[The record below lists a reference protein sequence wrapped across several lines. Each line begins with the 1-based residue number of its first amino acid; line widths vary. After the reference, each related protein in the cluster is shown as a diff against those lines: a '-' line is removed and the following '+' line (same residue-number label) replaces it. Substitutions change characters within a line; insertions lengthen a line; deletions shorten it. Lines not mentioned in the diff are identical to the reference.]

1 MKLVHLSDVHIHD
14 QPIGGSDPVEQFRRC
29 LGHVERRF
37 SDADAIV
44 LTGDLT
50 HDGRTASYER
60 LRELLAASPLKV
72 HLLLGN
78 HDHRGRFRASFPDHP
93 ADENGFIQQV
103 VDAGGYRLIMLDT
116 CEGGTHVGRLC
127 DKRQAWLSDRLR
139 QARRD
144 AMPVLLFMHHNPMP
158 VGIWAA
164 DVLSLADGEA
174 LRGILREYRDVVRHI
189 FFGHTHYSLS
199 GALEGIAFSAPRST
213 NHPLWPE
220 LGERRRFGY
229 GPIAPNY
236 NLALVTDGTVVVHTI
251 DFMLEDQIAWFDIPD
266 DHAYVYDAAPEP

>member
-1 MKLVHLSDVHIHD
+1 
-14 QPIGGSDPVEQFRRC
+14 
-29 LGHVERRF
+29 
-37 SDADAIV
+37 
-44 LTGDLT
+44 
-50 HDGRTASYER
+50 
-60 LRELLAASPLKV
+60 
-72 HLLLGN
+72 
-78 HDHRGRFRASFPDHP
+78 
-93 ADENGFIQQV
+93 
-103 VDAGGYRLIMLDT
+103 
-116 CEGGTHVGRLC
+116 
-127 DKRQAWLSDRLR
+127 
-139 QARRD
+139 
-144 AMPVLLFMHHNPMP
+144 MPVLLFMHHNPMP